1 MKWIKPTRLSLP
13 RMPDLASTQN
23 ALAAALVD
31 NDDTQGAIA
40 LIDATQDIASARVA
54 IYRNNILSN
63 ARNALAASF
72 PIVVKIVGA
81 EFFGTLARAYCA
93 SHPSSSGDLNEFG
106 EQFAEFIDSFA
117 HTQALPY
124 LADVARVEWL
134 THRARYAADHPPI
147 DMQAVASIT
156 CEHYERLIMDLHP
169 SVAILAS
176 RYPVYRIWEVHQRDY
191 VGEVAV
197 DLSSGAESVVVYRR
211 QFQTDV
217 APLTA
222 AEYVLL
228 GEAARKQPLGHAL
241 QLAFETD
248 AAFDFSAS
256 LQRWIRA
263 AIVVGLRNQ

>member
-1 MKWIKPTRLSLP
+1 M
-13 RMPDLASTQN
+13 
-23 ALAAALVD
+23 
-31 NDDTQGAIA
+31 
-40 LIDATQDIASARVA
+40 
-54 IYRNNILSN
+54 
-63 ARNALAASF
+63 
-72 PIVVKIVGA
+72 
-81 EFFGTLARAYCA
+81 
-93 SHPSSSGDLNEFG
+93 
-106 EQFAEFIDSFA
+106 
-117 HTQALPY
+117 
-124 LADVARVEWL
+124 
-134 THRARYAADHPPI
+134 

-176 RYPVYRIWEVHQRDY
+176 GHPVYRIWEVHQDDY

-256 LQRWIRA
+256 LQWWIRA
-263 AIVVGLRNQ
+263 AIVVALRTQ